1 MDVTGLTDK
10 EIQEKVR
17 NAYFLFLELEKELT
31 KQMEPEEAKEMA
43 KKLIKDEIVKNY
55 NKKEKITLRKIKNY
69 EISS

>member
-43 KKLIKDEIVKNY
+43 KKLIKDEIVKND
-55 NKKEKITLRKIKNY
+55 NKKEKII
-69 EISS
+69 

>member
-55 NKKEKITLRKIKNY
+55 NKKEKII
-69 EISS
+69 